1 MRHPLTEYRFFIL
14 LLLPFLFQG
23 CEKLAFLMGEAPY
36 KYSFSYMG
44 TAEDGSYVKA
54 EITLGFSDQEGVLE
68 SHRQRE
74 RMRYAMDLIIR
85 PYTSR
90 QMDDKGKRMRKIVKR
105 VADNILTTPV
115 RSITITDFEVV
126 YREGTAPTQ
135 EELDSQRQSIFPR
148 TFHRE

>member
-1 MRHPLTEYRFFIL
+1 MFRPLINNKLLWMILFFFL
-14 LLLPFLFQG
+14 LSG
-23 CEKLAFLMGEAPY
+23 CDKLAFLIGEAPY

-44 TAEDGSYVKA
+44 AVEDGSYVRA

-90 QMDDKGKRMRKIVKR
+90 QMDDKGKRMRKIAKR

-148 TFHRE
+148 TFHGE